1 MFERFTK
8 SARAVTVGAQAGARR
23 LGHNRIGAEHLLL
36 SLVTTGDAGVGSEIV
51 RALGV
56 TAEGVEAEISKADR
70 RGGLGPTDAEALE
83 AIGINLDEVSAKI
96 EEAFGPGALRPGQGE
111 RRRRRH
117 IPFGDD
123 AKKVLER
130 SLREALKLKHNYIG
144 TEHILLAL
152 SADRGLAGGILETLG
167 AAPLAVRAEV
177 IKAVRR
183 AS

>member
-1 MFERFTK
+1 MFERFTQP
-8 SARAVTVGAQAGARR
+8 AREVTVSAQAEARR
-23 LGHNRIGAEHLLL
+23 LGHSRIGAEHLLL
-36 SLVTTGDAGVGSEIV
+36 ALVTTGD
-51 RALGV
+51 
-56 TAEGVEAEISKADR
+56 
-70 RGGLGPTDAEALE
+70 GGLGPTDAEALE
-83 AIGINLDEVSAKI
+83 AIGISLDEVSRRI
-96 EEAFGPGALRPGQGE
+96 EESFGPGALRAGREG
-111 RRRRRH
+111 RRRRH

-130 SLREALKLKHNYIG
+130 SLREAVKLKHNYIG

-167 AAPLAVRAEV
+167 AAPLEVRAEV

>member
-1 MFERFTK
+1 MFERFTQP
-8 SARAVTVGAQAGARR
+8 AREVTVSAQAEARR
-23 LGHNRIGAEHLLL
+23 LGHSRIGAEHLLL
-36 SLVTTGDAGVGSEIV
+36 ALVTTGDGGLGGEIV
-51 RALGV
+51 RGLGV
-56 TAEGVEAEISKADR
+56 TAESVEAEIAKADR

-83 AIGINLDEVSAKI
+83 AIGISLDEVSRRI
-96 EEAFGPGALRPGQGE
+96 EESFGPGALRAGREG
-111 RRRRRH
+111 RRRRH

-167 AAPLAVRAEV
+167 AAPLEVRAEV